1 MEFRLFLVWFL
12 VLIIYI
18 LSNAQTGKARVQEY
32 QDLRSVVRI
41 TQEEAKASYE
51 RKQAEI
57 EAEKQREIPKVE
69 YPTIQTTPSD
79 QTQEK
84 TPSTELQGE
93 SIHQIK

>member
-57 EAEKQREIPKVE
+57 KTEKQREIPKVE

-79 QTQEK
+79 
-84 TPSTELQGE
+84 ELKGE
-93 SIHQIK
+93 SIHQTE